1 MAGREQQSG
10 ASHACGYSDTGLEM
24 SEYEVVIGLEVHSQ
38 LLTKSKMFCSCA
50 AGYQDAPPNSTVC
63 EVCMGMPG
71 VLPVINSLAVELVIA
86 TGLALGC
93 DISRHTK
100 FDRKNY
106 PYPDLMKGYQI
117 SQYDMPIAI
126 GGHLDVEVNGHSRR
140 VGITRVHL
148 EEDVAKLMHR
158 SEGGRSYSLLDV
170 NRAGVPLMEVVSEPD
185 MRSADE
191 ARSYLVMLRSILRY
205 AGVSTANMEEGS
217 FRCDA
222 NISVRPF
229 GSDELGAKVEVKNM
243 NSFRS
248 VHSALE
254 YEAKRQA
261 EMARQGKRIVQ
272 ETRGWSEER
281 GVTVSQRT
289 KEGASDYRYFP
300 DPDLPP
306 LVIEDAWIETVRERL
321 PELPHRRKDR
331 FIEQLGLS
339 AYDAELLTASKAMAD
354 YFEQVVAAGGSKAG
368 GSAKAASNW
377 ILGDLARLLNA
388 TQTGIEDSRVAPEQ
402 LAELLRLI
410 GDGTLS
416 TPMAKSV
423 FEEMF
428 ETGRGPAEI
437 AKASGM
443 VQVSDDDAVGSAVD
457 DVIAANPQPVS
468 DYLSGKEA
476 AAKYLVGQVMKATR
490 GKANPQVASRLVEE
504 KLESLR

>member
-1 MAGREQQSG
+1 
-10 ASHACGYSDTGLEM
+10 
-24 SEYEVVIGLEVHSQ
+24 
-38 LLTKSKMFCSCA
+38 MFCSCA

-71 VLPVINSLAVELVIA
+71 VLPVINGRAVELVIA
-86 TGLALGC
+86 AGLALDC
-93 DISRHTK
+93 EISRHTK

-126 GGHLDVEVNGHSRR
+126 GGHLDVEVNGRGRR

-170 NRAGVPLMEVVSEPD
+170 NRAGAPLMEVVSEPD
-185 MRSADE
+185 VRSADE
-191 ARSYLVMLRSILRY
+191 ARAYLVLLRSILRY
-205 AGVSTANMEEGS
+205 AEVSTANMEEGS

-222 NISVRPF
+222 NISVRPA
-229 GSDELGAKVEVKNM
+229 GSEELGAKVEVKNM

-254 YEAKRQA
+254 YEAKRQTA
-261 EMARQGKRIVQ
+261 LARRGERIVQ

-281 GVTVSQRT
+281 GATVSQRT

-300 DPDLPP
+300 EPDLPP
-306 LVIEDAWIETVRERL
+306 LVIDDAWVERVRQRL
-321 PELPHRRKDR
+321 PELPHRRKAR
-331 FIEQLGLS
+331 FIERLGLS
-339 AYDAELLTASKAMAD
+339 EYDADLLTASKAMAD
-354 YFEQVVAAGGSKAG
+354 YFERVLAAAGDGGKAD

-388 TQTGIEDSRVAPEQ
+388 TQTAIEDSKAAPEQ
-402 LAELLRLI
+402 LAELLKLI
-410 GDGTLS
+410 RDGTLS
-416 TPMAKSV
+416 TSMARSV

-428 ETGRGPAEI
+428 ETGRGPREI
-437 AKASGM
+437 AEASGM
-443 VQVSDDDAVGSAVD
+443 AQVSDDDAVGSVVS
-457 DVIAANPQPVS
+457 DVIAANPHPVS
-468 DYLSGKEA
+468 DYLDGKEA

-490 GKANPQVASRLVEE
+490 GKANPQVASRLVKE
-504 KLESLR
+504 KLEAMRQQ